1 MENNWSRALKAS
13 ISDAF
18 STMYFL
24 VPEWDPEV
32 LAEAAGQKAEGWLE
46 GWVEMTRER
55 FRLSIWLWAPPEV
68 VRELAANMLALER
81 EDVGSDQML
90 DAFRELLNMVAGGLL
105 TAVDAQG
112 QWRMG
117 LPEARVCDKGSVKE
131 MLKQAKEQF
140 GFFVDERPVLAG
152 LGPLTQ

>member
-1 MENNWSRALKAS
+1 MENSWSRALKAS

-32 LAEAAGQKAEGWLE
+32 LAEAAGQKADGWLE
-46 GWVEMTRER
+46 GRVEMTRER
-55 FRLSIWLWAPPEV
+55 FRVSIWLWAPPEV
-68 VRELAANMLALER
+68 VRELAANLLAQNIS
-81 EDVGSDQML
+81 DVDADQML

-112 QWRMG
+112 LWRMG
-117 LPEARVCDKGSVKE
+117 LPQARVCAKGPVKDL
-131 MLKQAKEQF
+131 LKQAKEQF
-140 GFFVDERPVLAG
+140 GFLVDERPVLAG

>member
-1 MENNWSRALKAS
+1 MESNWSRALKAS
-13 ISDAF
+13 ISEAF
-18 STMYFL
+18 STMYFM

-32 LAEAAGQKAEGWLE
+32 LSEAGGQKADGWLE
-46 GWVEMTRER
+46 GRVEMTRES
-55 FRLSIWLWAPPEV
+55 FRLSIWLWTPPGV
-68 VRELAANMLALER
+68 ARELAANLLALDSP
-81 EDVGSDQML
+81 DVGEEQMM

-117 LPEARVCDKGSVKE
+117 LPEARICGKGQVKE
-131 MLKQAKEQF
+131 LLKQAKEHF
-140 GFFVDERPVLAG
+140 GFFVDERPVISG

>member
-32 LAEAAGQKAEGWLE
+32 LAEAGGQKADGWLE
-46 GWVEMTRER
+46 GRVEMTREH

-68 VRELAANMLALER
+68 ARELAANLLALNSPDLTE
-81 EDVGSDQML
+81 DQMM

-117 LPEARVCDKGSVKE
+117 LPQARVCGRGLVKD
-131 MLKQAKEQF
+131 LLRQGKEQF
-140 GFFVDERPVLAG
+140 GFLVDERPVLAG

>member
-1 MENNWSRALKAS
+1 MESNWSRALKAS

-18 STMYFL
+18 STMYFM

-32 LAEAAGQKAEGWLE
+32 LAEAGAQKAESWLE
-46 GWVEMTRER
+46 GRVEMNRER
-55 FRLSIWLWAPPEV
+55 FRLSIWLWCPPGV
-68 VRELAANMLALER
+68 ARELAANLLALDSP
-81 EDVGSDQML
+81 DVGEEQMM

-105 TAVDAQG
+105 TAVDVQG

-117 LPEARVCDKGSVKE
+117 LPEARVCDKGQVKDL
-131 MLKQAKEQF
+131 LKQAKEQF
-140 GFFVDERPVLAG
+140 GFYVDERPVLAG